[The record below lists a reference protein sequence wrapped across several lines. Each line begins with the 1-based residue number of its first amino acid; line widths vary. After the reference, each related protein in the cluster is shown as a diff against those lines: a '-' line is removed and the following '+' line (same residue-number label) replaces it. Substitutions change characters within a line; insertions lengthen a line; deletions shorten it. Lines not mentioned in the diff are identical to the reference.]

1 MTEKE
6 RNELRFVMETQFRHK
21 FYNDPKFPYLPSMGC
36 TEILQGFGNKEIG
49 FIGVLRLVYIGNG
62 YWKGEWHDEAKYLI
76 KRSLE
81 IEEERIIDMSKVI
94 DIFEERRKQFIDGSQ
109 EEEEIPELLN

>member
-36 TEILQGFGNKEIG
+36 TEILQGFGNKEVG

-62 YWKGEWHDEAKYLI
+62 YWKGEWHD
-76 KRSLE
+76 
-81 IEEERIIDMSKVI
+81 